1 MTAIE
6 AAPVLDEFDLDEFVL
21 DEFDLD
27 IQIDDTDHPARKYDH
42 RAQTQTLVCSCTAC
56 CPSLYCTPLYG
67 GCTGLE
73 CN

>member
-1 MTAIE
+1 MTTVE
-6 AAPVLDEFDLDEFVL
+6 AEVL

-27 IQIDDTDHPARKYDH
+27 IQIDETDLPARRYAP
-42 RAQTQTLVCSCTAC
+42 RAESRTLVCSCTAC

-67 GCTGLE
+67 GCTGRY